1 MKAVRFAASA
11 LLTLSIAGCGWRPPV
26 PSAPPAVR
34 ETRPE
39 IDAEAVLRAEQ
50 VRNLVLRKKDGLP
63 QLVSALEDP
72 SPLVRVA
79 ALETLAR
86 LGPDA
91 LPAFDTVFRFLKSE
105 PEREAAIRCLAAC
118 GPDGVPRLAAALTHD
133 APSVRSGVIEALSR
147 LGQAAEPA
155 LDGLVRCADDAEPD
169 VRRAAV
175 LALGNLSVRKAEVEA
190 ALRRRLDDADGNIRF
205 FAAESLAR
213 LEAADHPAVQALMA
227 GLESPNASRRV
238 AAVLSL
244 SRLGPSAKAAVPAL
258 QRLLESDP
266 DAQVRSAAA
275 RALGRIE
282 HAAAVPSLMAAL
294 RDPELEVRN
303 AACDALGDIGPKA
316 REALPALRE
325 CLKPINGRD
334 AAYRAIRR
342 IEGDADASPEHQ
354 VLRSP

>member
-1 MKAVRFAASA
+1 MKTVNYAATVILVLAIS
-11 LLTLSIAGCGWRPPV
+11 GCGWRPPL
-26 PSAPPAVR
+26 PIAPPAVR
-34 ETRPE
+34 EARSE

-50 VRNLVLRKKDGLP
+50 VRNLASRKRDGLP
-63 QLVSALEDP
+63 ELVSALDDP

-91 LPAFDTVFRFLKSE
+91 LPAFDAVFRFLDSE

-118 GPDGVPRLAAALTHD
+118 GADGVPRLAAALAHD
-133 APSVRSGVIEALSR
+133 KPSVRSGVLEALGR
-147 LGQAAEPA
+147 LGRSAEPA
-155 LDGLVRCADDAEPD
+155 LDGVIRCADDAEPE
-169 VRRAAV
+169 VRQAAV
-175 LALGNLSVRKAEVEA
+175 LALGSLGVRKAEVEA
-190 ALRRRLDDADGNIRF
+190 ALRRRLDDAEANVRF
-205 FAAESLAR
+205 FAADSLAR
-213 LEAADHPAVQALMA
+213 LESADNLAVQ
-227 GLESPNASRRV
+227 GLVEGLNSPDASRRV
-238 AAVLSL
+238 AAALTLV
-244 SRLGPSAKAAVPAL
+244 RLGPSGKAAVPTL

-266 DAQVRSAAA
+266 EAQVRAAAA

-282 HAAAVPSLMAAL
+282 HAAAVSSLVAAL

-303 AACDALGDIGPKA
+303 AACDALGDIGPEA

-342 IEGDADASPEHQ
+342 IEGDADAAPDRQ